1 MTSDAFTA
9 AAPRSRT
16 VWRPRL
22 RDTTRRFRLA
32 ADQIGE
38 RSGSAGTSRRQS
50 PLASTAMPLS
60 KVVFDQVFAALAILL
75 LLPLL
80 LVIAAAIRLDSR
92 GPALF
97 RQRRHGLGH
106 REFTVFKFR
115 TMTRCT
121 AGDGSDGRLQTRRG
135 DGRVTR
141 VGDFLRKT
149 SLDELP
155 QLFNVLNGTMSL
167 VGPRPHPVA
176 MRTEGKLCEELVAH
190 YSQRHC
196 VKPGITGWAQVSG
209 FRGATE
215 TAEQLRRRVEHDLYY
230 IEHRSFLF
238 DLHILLL
245 TPIRILFDRDNA
257 F

>member
-1 MTSDAFTA
+1 MTTDAFTA
-9 AAPRSRT
+9 AAPRSRSF
-16 VWRPRL
+16 WRPRL
-22 RDTTRRFRLA
+22 RDTTRRFRITA
-32 ADQIGE
+32 HRTGE
-38 RSGSAGTSRRQS
+38 RAGAVASSQRQS
-50 PLASTAMPLS
+50 LPGSVAPVFGKTL
-60 KVVFDQVFAALAILL
+60 FDQVLACLAIVL

-80 LVIAAAIRLDSR
+80 VVIAAAIRLDSR
-92 GPALF
+92 GPAIF

-115 TMTRCT
+115 TMTQCT
-121 AGDGSDGRLQTRRG
+121 AAGGSDGGQQTRRG

-176 MRTEGKLCEELVAH
+176 MRTEGKLCEEVVAQ
-190 YSQRHC
+190 YSLRHS
-196 VKPGITGWAQVSG
+196 VKPGITGWAQVNG
-209 FRGATE
+209 LRGATD
-215 TAEQLRRRVEHDLYY
+215 TAEQLRRRVEHDLHY

-238 DLHILLL
+238 DLRILLL
-245 TPIRILFDRDNA
+245 TPVRILFDRENA